1 VPALFI
7 KKEYDVVSDWTN
19 DGNSST
25 AGIRYNLE
33 KESTITE
40 ETLRLNGFR
49 TVYAQII
56 PSLV

>member
-25 AGIRYNLE
+25 ARIRYNLE